1 MQAAKHGDEPVV
13 EWLMEQP
20 GVELNKT
27 DREGRTRFQQQ
38 EGGGGEEAAGPAGPQ
53 LDSARELLE
62 LPDMYTVA

>member
-53 LDSARELLE
+53 LHRDE
-62 LPDMYTVA
+62 D